1 MKNSQKTEATDQ
13 SNCYQIDPFMKHD
26 IKLEMDD
33 NIYIQKYAWIEV
45 HTYLSKRIK
54 AEMHQECL
62 HLNCYCPV
70 T

>member
-33 NIYIQKYAWIEV
+33 NIYIQKYA
-45 HTYLSKRIK
+45 
-54 AEMHQECL
+54 
-62 HLNCYCPV
+62 
-70 T
+70 